1 MSLGLGL
8 ADPPRRPTPA
18 QRQAMRLSP
27 PGLKANPPQIL
38 LVDLPVDWIAVLE
51 QEE

>member
-1 MSLGLGL
+1 M
-8 ADPPRRPTPA
+8 PA
-18 QRQAMRLSP
+18 QSRAVRVSP
-27 PGLKANPPQIL
+27 PGLVVDRLFRFL